1 MLPIRIMT
9 NSTETAM
16 SDILLEINNL
26 KVGFSL
32 REGKVQA
39 VDGIS
44 FQIPRGRV
52 LGLVGESG
60 CGKTVASKSIM
71 RIEHPA
77 VLEAGEIL
85 FHRTQD
91 ETVKVH
97 ELDPM
102 DDDIRAIRWKEI
114 SMIFQEPM
122 TSFGPMHTIG
132 NQIEEALMLHLPLSQ
147 AMASEK
153 AVEALKS
160 VGMPRPSV
168 VMNQYPHQ
176 LSGGMRQRAM
186 IAMALCC
193 HPSLLI
199 ADEPTTA
206 LDVTTEAQ
214 ILELLKER
222 QQALGMSIL
231 YITHN
236 LAVIAQIAD
245 EIIVMYLGKIV
256 EHSDVETLFE
266 SPKHP
271 YTRALL
277 GSIPRVDQ
285 DPEGRLVAIEGAV
298 PDPYSRPAGCP
309 FHPRCPEYMKG
320 ICDVKEPPTI
330 SLSDGT
336 TVNCFLYSEVEQVKR

>member
-1 MLPIRIMT
+1 
-9 NSTETAM
+9 M
-16 SDILLEINNL
+16 SDSLLDIKDL
-26 KVGFSL
+26 KVSFYL
-32 REGKVQA
+32 REGKVLA
-39 VDGIS
+39 VDGVS

-77 VLEAGEIL
+77 VLEAGEIV
-85 FHRTQD
+85 FHRTAD
-91 ETVKVH
+91 NSVKLH
-97 ELDPM
+97 KLDPRG
-102 DDDIRAIRWKEI
+102 DEIRAIRWKEV

-132 NQIEEALMLHLPLSQ
+132 NQIEEALMLHQ
-147 AMASEK
+147 ALDLTTARK
-153 AVEALKS
+153 KTVEALSS

-168 VMNQYPHQ
+168 VMDQYPHQ

-214 ILELLKER
+214 ILELLEER

-231 YITHN
+231 YISHN

-245 EIIVMYLGKIV
+245 EVIVMYLGKIV
-256 EHSDVETLFE
+256 EHSTVEALFQN
-266 SPKHP
+266 PKHP

-285 DPEGRLVAIEGAV
+285 DPESRLVTIEGAV
-298 PDPYSRPAGCP
+298 PDPYSRPKGCP
-309 FHPRCPEYMKG
+309 FHPRCPQRMQG
-320 ICDVKEPPTI
+320 ICDAMEPPI
-330 SLSDGT
+330 VSLPDGA
-336 TVNCFLYSEVEQVKR
+336 TVSCFLYSQDEPVKS

>member
-1 MLPIRIMT
+1 
-9 NSTETAM
+9 
-16 SDILLEINNL
+16 
-26 KVGFSL
+26 
-32 REGKVQA
+32 
-39 VDGIS
+39 
-44 FQIPRGRV
+44 
-52 LGLVGESG
+52 
-60 CGKTVASKSIM
+60 M

-77 VLEAGEIL
+77 VIESGEIL
-85 FHRTQD
+85 LHRTPD
-91 ETVKVH
+91 DTVNLH
-97 ELDPM
+97 ELDPRG
-102 DDDIRAIRWKEI
+102 DEIRAVRWKEI

-132 NQIEEALMLHLPLSQ
+132 NQIEEALTLHLALGPK
-147 AMASEK
+147 MAREQ
-153 AVEALKS
+153 AVEALKN

-214 ILELLKER
+214 ILELVKER

-236 LAVIAQIAD
+236 LAVIAQIA
-245 EIIVMYLGKIV
+245 EKVLVMYLGKIV
-256 EHSDVETLFE
+256 EYSDVETLFA

-298 PDPYSRPAGCP
+298 PDPYSRPPGCP
-309 FHPRCPEYMKG
+309 FHPRCPEFMKG
-320 ICDVKEPPTI
+320 ICDVMEPPTV
-330 SLSDGT
+330 STTDGT
-336 TVNCFLYSEVEQVKR
+336 TVSCFLYSRTE

>member
-1 MLPIRIMT
+1 MTEPIVIT
-9 NSTETAM
+9 DTGTKST
-16 SDILLEINNL
+16 SDLLLEIKNL
-26 KVGFSL
+26 KVSFYL
-32 REGKVQA
+32 REGVVQA

-52 LGLVGESG
+52 MGLVGESG

-71 RIEHPA
+71 RIEPPA
-77 VLEAGEIL
+77 ILESGEIN
-85 FHRTQD
+85 FYRTPD
-91 ETVKVH
+91 DSVKLH
-97 ELDPM
+97 ELDPKGEE
-102 DDDIRAIRWKEI
+102 IRKVRWKEI

-132 NQIEEALMLHLPLSQ
+132 NQIEEALLLHLPLSESEAKEQ
-147 AMASEK
+147 AT
-153 AVEALKS
+153 EALRS
-160 VGMPRPSV
+160 VGMPRPSI

-214 ILELLKER
+214 ILELLRER

-236 LAVIAQIAD
+236 LAVIAQIVD
-245 EIIVMYLGKIV
+245 EISVMYLGKIV
-256 EHSDVETLFE
+256 EHADVETLFAD
-266 SPKHP
+266 PKHP

-285 DPEGRLVAIEGAV
+285 DPTDRLVAIEGAV
-298 PDPYSRPAGCP
+298 PDPYSRPPGCP
-309 FHPRCPEYMKG
+309 FHPRCQSFIEG
-320 ICDVKEPPTI
+320 VCDAMEPPTTTMP
-330 SLSDGT
+330 DGT
-336 TVNCFLYSEVEQVKR
+336 TVNCFLYSQPEPVRS

>member
-1 MLPIRIMT
+1 MPD
-9 NSTETAM
+9 S
-16 SDILLEINNL
+16 LLEINDL

-39 VDGIS
+39 VAGIS
-44 FQIPRGRV
+44 LQITRGRV

-60 CGKTVASKSIM
+60 CGKTVASKSVL

-77 VLEAGEIL
+77 VIQSGEIL
-85 FHRTQD
+85 LHRQPG
-91 ETVKVH
+91 ETVKLH
-97 ELDPM
+97 ELSPTGDE
-102 DDDIRAIRWKEI
+102 IRAIRWKEI

-132 NQIEEALMLHLPLSQ
+132 NQIEEALTLHLGLNQ
-147 AMASEK
+147 NEAKAK
-153 AVEALKS
+153 AVEALRS

-176 LSGGMRQRAM
+176 ISGGMRQRAM

-245 EIIVMYLGKIV
+245 EVVVMYLGKIV
-256 EHSDVETLFE
+256 EYTDVETLFA

-285 DPEGRLVAIEGAV
+285 DPTGKLVAIEGAV
-298 PDPYSRPAGCP
+298 PDPYSRPHGCP
-309 FHPRCPEYMKG
+309 FHPRCPECMVG
-320 ICDVKEPPTI
+320 VCDVQEPPTVTVA
-330 SLSDGT
+330 DGT
-336 TVNCFLYSEVEQVKR
+336 IVTCFLYAQGKQIKS

>member
-1 MLPIRIMT
+1 
-9 NSTETAM
+9 M
-16 SDILLEINNL
+16 SDSLLEIKNL

-60 CGKTVASKSIM
+60 CGKTVASKAIM
-71 RIEHPA
+71 RIEAPA
-77 VLEAGEIL
+77 VIEAGEIL
-85 FHRTQD
+85 FHRTPTD
-91 ETVKVH
+91 TVRLH
-97 ELDPM
+97 ELD
-102 DDDIRAIRWKEI
+102 DKGDEVRAVRWKEI

-132 NQIEEALMLHLPLSQ
+132 NQIEEALILHQKLDPKL
-147 AMASEK
+147 ATEK
-153 AVEALKS
+153 AIEALKS
-160 VGMPRPSV
+160 VGMPRPAV
-168 VMNQYPHQ
+168 VMTQYPHQ

-186 IAMALCC
+186 IAMALSCR
-193 HPSLLI
+193 PSLLI

-214 ILELLKER
+214 ILELLAER

-256 EHSDVETLFE
+256 EHADVQTLFD

-298 PDPYSRPAGCP
+298 PDPYSRPKGCP
-309 FHPRCPEYMKG
+309 FHPRCPEFMKG
-320 ICDVKEPPTI
+320 VCDVAEPPSVTMPG
-330 SLSDGT
+330 GT
-336 TVNCFLYSEVEQVKR
+336 TVNCFLYSQVEQVTS

>member
-1 MLPIRIMT
+1 MT
-9 NSTETAM
+9 KETVM
-16 SDILLEINNL
+16 TDPLLEIKDL
-26 KVGFSL
+26 KVSFHL

-39 VDGIS
+39 VAGIS
-44 FQIPRGRV
+44 IQIPRGRV

-77 VLEAGEIL
+77 VIESGEIL
-85 FHRTQD
+85 FHRTPT
-91 ETVKVH
+91 ETVKLH
-97 ELDPM
+97 QLDPKG
-102 DDDIRAIRWKEI
+102 DEVRAVRWNEI
-114 SMIFQEPM
+114 AMIFQEPM
-122 TSFGPMHTIG
+122 MSFGPMHTIG
-132 NQIEEALMLHLPLSQ
+132 NQIEEAIMLHQ
-147 AMASEK
+147 AVSEQVAREK
-153 AVEALKS
+153 AIEALS
-160 VGMPRPSV
+160 NVGMPRPAV
-168 VMNQYPHQ
+168 IMNQYPHQ

-186 IAMALCC
+186 IAMALSC
-193 HPSLLI
+193 HPNLLI

-214 ILELLKER
+214 ILELLKEQ

-256 EHSDVETLFE
+256 EHADVDTLFA

-277 GSIPRVDQ
+277 GSIPRVDR
-285 DPEGRLVAIEGAV
+285 DPEGSLTAIEGAV
-298 PDPYSRPAGCP
+298 PDPYSRPKGCP
-309 FHPRCPEYMKG
+309 FHPRCRDFMAG
-320 ICDVKEPPTI
+320 VCDVAEPPMTT
-330 SLSDGT
+330 LADGT
-336 TVNCFLYSEVEQVKR
+336 QVSCFLYSPDDQMKG

>member
-1 MLPIRIMT
+1 M
-9 NSTETAM
+9 AM
-16 SDILLEINNL
+16 SETLLEIKDL

-44 FQIPRGRV
+44 FQVVRGRV

-77 VLEAGEIL
+77 VIEAGEIL
-85 FHRTQD
+85 FHRTPD
-91 ETVKVH
+91 DTVKLH
-97 ELDPM
+97 ELDASG
-102 DDDIRAIRWKEI
+102 DEIRAVRWKEI

-132 NQIEEALMLHLPLSQ
+132 NQIEEALTLHLALDSKTAREQ
-147 AMASEK
+147 AI
-153 AVEALKS
+153 EALKN

-168 VMNQYPHQ
+168 VMTQYPHQ

-214 ILELLKER
+214 ILELVKER

-245 EIIVMYLGKIV
+245 EVLVMYLGKIV
-256 EHSDVETLFE
+256 EYSDVETLFA

-298 PDPYSRPAGCP
+298 PDPYSRPPGCP
-309 FHPRCPEYMKG
+309 FHPRCPECMKG
-320 ICDVKEPPTI
+320 ICDVMEPPTV
-330 SLSDGT
+330 STADGT
-336 TVNCFLYSEVEQVKR
+336 TVSCFLYSRTE